1 MPPCRCFTKSRS
13 RRCCSAGTASRDPD
27 PSQYPLVTAWHT
39 LIGLG
44 GICAGKT
51 GDLLD
56 LVSDDGTHGLVWL
69 RRGGREPLS
78 EACECPAALPG
89 GQ

>member
-1 MPPCRCFTKSRS
+1 
-13 RRCCSAGTASRDPD
+13 
-27 PSQYPLVTAWHT
+27 VTAWHT

-78 EACECPAALPG
+78 EAR
-89 GQ
+89 